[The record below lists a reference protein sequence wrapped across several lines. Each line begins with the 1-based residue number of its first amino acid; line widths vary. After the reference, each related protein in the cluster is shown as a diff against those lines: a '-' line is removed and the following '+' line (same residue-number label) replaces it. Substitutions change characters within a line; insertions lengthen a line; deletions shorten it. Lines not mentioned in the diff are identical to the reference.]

1 MSNAIGRTSAADST
15 ETASSEHTSAVEK
28 RSADI
33 SAKPELPHIDPDRE
47 FVLRLLRG
55 LVESGVAEW
64 TVLESGDIRLSLA
77 SGAIFN
83 LGQGGITRIA

>member
-1 MSNAIGRTSAADST
+1 LSNAIGRTCVADSSK
-15 ETASSEHTSAVEK
+15 TASSEHTSAVEK
-28 RSADI
+28 RGADI
-33 SAKPELPHIDPDRE
+33 SVKPELPHIDRDRE

-83 LGQGGITRIA
+83 LGQDGVTRIA

>member
-1 MSNAIGRTSAADST
+1 LSNAIGCTRATDI
-15 ETASSEHTSAVEK
+15 TATGSSEHPSPLEK

-33 SAKPELPHIDPDRE
+33 GAKSDLPRIDPDRE

-64 TVLESGDIRLSLA
+64 AVLESGDIRLSLA

-83 LGQGGITRIA
+83 LGQGGVTRIA

>member
-1 MSNAIGRTSAADST
+1 LSNATGRTGAVDST
-15 ETASSEHTSAVEK
+15 ATASSEHTSAFEK

-47 FVLRLLRG
+47 FVLRSLRG

-77 SGAIFN
+77 SGVIFN
-83 LGQGGITRIA
+83 LGQDGVTRIA

>member
-1 MSNAIGRTSAADST
+1 LSNATGRAGAVDST
-15 ETASSEHTSAVEK
+15 ATASSEHTSAFEK

-47 FVLRLLRG
+47 FVLRSLRG

-77 SGAIFN
+77 SGVIFN
-83 LGQGGITRIA
+83 LGQDGVTRIA

>member
-1 MSNAIGRTSAADST
+1 MSNAIGRTCAADST
-15 ETASSEHTSAVEK
+15 ATGSSEHTSPLEK

-33 SAKPELPHIDPDRE
+33 GAKPELSRIDPDRE

-83 LGQGGITRIA
+83 LGQGGVTRIA

>member
-1 MSNAIGRTSAADST
+1 MSNAIGRTCAADST
-15 ETASSEHTSAVEK
+15 ATGSSEPTSPLEK

-33 SAKPELPHIDPDRE
+33 SAKPELPRIDPDRE
-47 FVLRLLRG
+47 FILRLLRG

-83 LGQGGITRIA
+83 LGQGGVTRIA

>member
-1 MSNAIGRTSAADST
+1 MSNTIGRTSAADSP
-15 ETASSEHTSAVEK
+15 EIASSEHTSAVEK

-33 SAKPELPHIDPDRE
+33 SVKPELPHIDHDRD

-77 SGAIFN
+77 SGAVFN
-83 LGQGGITRIA
+83 LGQGGVTRIE